1 MRTPPP
7 TGAIRGR
14 IDIGGRFLFVECQG
28 RGSPTVVIER
38 SSGCASDNDPTWLA
52 LREELL
58 SRLRVCLYD
67 RAGLGQSD
75 PAPATRTIADMV
87 ADLHALLRAASIRP
101 PYILVAHS
109 LGALIARLYTEQY
122 PQEVVGLVLIDATDT
137 QATQH
142 SLETL
147 GPPAPEES
155 EAVRAYRDTLTA
167 QLNGAAHAMEPVDL
181 AASHAQLQN
190 LRPLGDKP
198 LVVITGG
205 KHTWAT
211 GLPEDVME
219 RLEQA
224 YQTQND
230 ELASQS
236 TNGMRITVHK
246 RGQYPQADAPALVAD
261 AIRWVADSALSI
273 NVIS

>member
-7 TGAIRGR
+7 TGAIKGR
-14 IDIGGRFLFVECQG
+14 IDIGGRFLFIEAQG

-38 SSGCASDNDPTWLA
+38 GSGCASHNDPTWLA
-52 LREELL
+52 IREELL
-58 SRLRVCLYD
+58 SRMRVCLYD

-75 PAPATRTIADMV
+75 PAPTPRSIADMTT
-87 ADLHALLRAASIRP
+87 DLHALLRAASIRP

-109 LGALIARLYTEQY
+109 LGALITRLYADQY
-122 PQEVVGLVLIDATDT
+122 PQEVVGLVLIDATDE
-137 QATQH
+137 QAQQRA
-142 SLETL
+142 LITL
-147 GPPAPEES
+147 GPPTPGEP
-155 EAVRAYRDTLTA
+155 EAVQAYRATLTA
-167 QLNGAAHAMEPVDL
+167 QLDGAVDLAEPVDL
-181 AASHAQLQN
+181 LASQAQFQN

-205 KHTWAT
+205 KHTWAE
-211 GLPEDVME
+211 GLPDDLVE

-224 YQTQND
+224 YQTHND
-230 ELASQS
+230 ALADQS
-236 TNGMRITVHK
+236 PNGMRITLHK
-246 RGQYPQADAPALVAD
+246 RGQYPQVDAPALVTD